1 MFGTIYHCRLE
12 MVHVLNNTQHID
24 MNTIST
30 DNPRKDWV
38 YLKLTELSEAV
49 MMDSFNFTR
58 DDQDSIDVKIQELK
72 RFLDEKYA
80 GN

>member
-1 MFGTIYHCRLE
+1 
-12 MVHVLNNTQHID
+12 MVNVLLNNTKHTY

-30 DNPRKDWV
+30 GYPRKDWV
-38 YLKLTELSEAV
+38 YRKLEELQEAIE
-49 MMDSFNFTR
+49 MDSFNFTR

>member
-1 MFGTIYHCRLE
+1 MFGTIYHCCAE
-12 MVHVLNNTQHID
+12 MVNILNNTKHIH

-30 DNPRKDWV
+30 GNPRKDWV
-38 YLKLTELSEAV
+38 YRKLEELQEAIE
-49 MMDSFNFTR
+49 MDSFNFTR

>member
-1 MFGTIYHCRLE
+1 
-12 MVHVLNNTQHID
+12 MVNVLLNNTKHTY

-30 DNPRKDWV
+30 GNPRKDWV
-38 YLKLTELSEAV
+38 YRKMEEQQETIEK
-49 MMDSFNFTR
+49 DSFNFTR
-58 DDQDSIDVKIQELK
+58 DDQDSIDVKIQELN

>member
-12 MVHVLNNTQHID
+12 MVNVLNNTQHID